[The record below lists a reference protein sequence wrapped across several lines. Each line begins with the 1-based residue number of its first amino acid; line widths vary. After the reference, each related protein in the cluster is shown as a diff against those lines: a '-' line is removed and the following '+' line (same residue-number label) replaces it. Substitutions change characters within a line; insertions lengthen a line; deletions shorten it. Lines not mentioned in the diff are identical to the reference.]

1 MKTQMGEYVVGAYLK
16 LVLGCDVVDYNVR
29 PPGGGLQGLAE
40 FDVVGLK
47 FGERIAFVCEVTTHL
62 DGINYGN
69 NQKTVE
75 RIRHKFERQQW
86 YAETCLTS
94 FESVRFMFWSPVVPR
109 GYLTREL
116 SKLDGLEFIIN
127 EKYKTCVGELGE
139 LARETTRDVGN
150 PFFRALQILGH
161 LRH

>member
-16 LVLGCDVVDYNVR
+16 LVLGFDVVDYNVR

-47 FGERIAFVCEVTTHL
+47 FGERVAFVCEVTTHL

-75 RIRHKFERQQW
+75 RIRRKFERQQL
-86 YAETCLTS
+86 YAETCLTQGC
-94 FESVRFMFWSPVVPR
+94 SVLTQNAPSPRLGGGLCNGLPFLGRVFAPKTPPGR
-109 GYLTREL
+109 GL
-116 SKLDGLEFIIN
+116 
-127 EKYKTCVGELGE
+127 
-139 LARETTRDVGN
+139 
-150 PFFRALQILGH
+150 RALES
-161 LRH
+161 